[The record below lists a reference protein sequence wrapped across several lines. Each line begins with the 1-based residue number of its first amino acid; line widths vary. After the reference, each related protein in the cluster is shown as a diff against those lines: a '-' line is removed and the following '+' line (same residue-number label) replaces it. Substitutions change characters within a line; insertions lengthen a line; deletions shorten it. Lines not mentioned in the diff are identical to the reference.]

1 VPLVEG
7 IGQGDLFRR
16 SGTMAM
22 GIPFYDRNDI
32 TVDWEKEL
40 LKAWC
45 REAAMVEEGV
55 PGPEARTKLRSPQIV
70 QRA

>member
-1 VPLVEG
+1 
-7 IGQGDLFRR
+7 
-16 SGTMAM
+16 M